1 MLSPQEK
8 AALADIYAQLKALE
22 VPLLII
28 GAGARLL
35 VCDLR
40 YNIAGRS
47 TKDWD
52 FAIKIATWDRYDIVC
67 TELTQGNPP
76 VFRAT
81 SVPHRFVHLLTGTEL
96 DIVPFG
102 PIGEPDQ
109 EITWPNGNQMSVL
122 GLEEALIHAEDLLID
137 DIRIKVVTPPA
148 LIILKLI
155 AWSERRVLKDL
166 EDVAFVLKYHQDD
179 RIYDLLADE
188 LAEGRLDFG
197 IAANFL
203 LGRDIQAIFT
213 PQTLTKAVII
223 LRSIVDSP
231 DRVIPQL
238 IRNRLDNAS
247 WNQEFDEILQRFQAL
262 QQGMAASVEPSPS
275 DRTSSP

>member
-8 AALADIYAQLKALE
+8 AALADIYDQLNALE

-40 YNIAGRS
+40 YNIVGRS

-52 FAIKIATWDRYDIVC
+52 FAIKIATWDRYQILC

-76 VFRAT
+76 IFRAT
-81 SVPHRFVHLLTGTEL
+81 SVPHRFIHLATGTEL

-122 GLEEALIHAEDLLID
+122 GLEEALIHSEDLLID
-137 DIRIKVVTPPA
+137 DLLIKVVTPPA
-148 LIILKLI
+148 LIVLKLI

-166 EDVAFVLKYHQDD
+166 DDVAFVLKHHQDD

-188 LAEGRLDFG
+188 LAEGRLDFEV
-197 IAANFL
+197 AANVL

-213 PQTLTKAVII
+213 PQTLAKAIII
-223 LRSIVDSP
+223 LRSIVDNP

-238 IRNRLDNAS
+238 IRNQIDDTD
-247 WNQEFDEILQRFQAL
+247 WNRAFDEILKRFQAL
-262 QQGMAASVEPSPS
+262 QQGMKES
-275 DRTSSP
+275 

>member
-8 AALADIYAQLKALE
+8 AALADIYNPLKALE
-22 VPLLII
+22 VPLLMI

-40 YNIAGRS
+40 YNISGRS

-52 FAIKIATWDRYDIVC
+52 FAIKIATWDRYDIFC

-76 VFRAT
+76 IFRAT
-81 SVPHRFVHLLTGTEL
+81 SVSHRFIHLATGTEL

-137 DIRIKVVTPPA
+137 DLLIKVVTPPA
-148 LIILKLI
+148 LIVLKLI

-166 EDVAFVLKYHQDD
+166 EDIAFILQHHQDD
-179 RIYDLLADE
+179 RIYSLLADE
-188 LAEGRLDFG
+188 LAEGHIDFEV
-197 IAANFL
+197 AANIL
-203 LGRDIQAIFT
+203 LGRDIQSIFT
-213 PQTLTKAVII
+213 PQTLAKAVVI
-223 LRSIVDSP
+223 LRSIVDNP
-231 DRVIPQL
+231 DRFIPQL
-238 IRNRLDNAS
+238 IHNQFDDKS
-247 WNQEFDEILQRFQAL
+247 WNQEFDEILQRFEAL
-262 QQGMAASVEPSPS
+262 QQGIEAS
-275 DRTSSP
+275 